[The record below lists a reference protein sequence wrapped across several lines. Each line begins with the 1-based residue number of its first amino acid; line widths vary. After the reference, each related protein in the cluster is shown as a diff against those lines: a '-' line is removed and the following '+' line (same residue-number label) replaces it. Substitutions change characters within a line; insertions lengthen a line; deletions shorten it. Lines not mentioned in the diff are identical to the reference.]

1 VFAFVLSLKSISTYH
16 LTGITIMSDLQW
28 DREFA
33 NEQSGEDA
41 ELLAE
46 LLGLLSESSKSD
58 LQKIKDGLAAGDAVA
73 VADAAHSIKGA
84 SASLGVEGLR
94 AVAHDIE
101 KKGRAG
107 QLDAVNIADLSELV
121 GQLETLKA

>member
-1 VFAFVLSLKSISTYH
+1 
-16 LTGITIMSDLQW
+16 MSDLEW
-28 DREFA
+28 DKTFA
-33 NEQSGEDA
+33 NEQAGEDP

-58 LQKIKDGLAAGDAVA
+58 LQKIKHGLAAGDAEA

-101 KKGRAG
+101 KKGRTG
-107 QLDAVNIADLSELV
+107 QLGAIDVTAICELV
-121 GQLETLKA
+121 EKLETLKA

>member
-1 VFAFVLSLKSISTYH
+1 
-16 LTGITIMSDLQW
+16 MSDLKW
-28 DREFA
+28 DRDFA
-33 NEQSGEDA
+33 NEQAGEDL

-58 LQKIKDGLAAGDAVA
+58 LQKITEGLAAADADA

-84 SASLGVEGLR
+84 AASLGVEGLR

-107 QLDAVNIADLSELV
+107 QLGAIDVADISELV
-121 GQLETLKA
+121 GKLEALKA

>member
-1 VFAFVLSLKSISTYH
+1 
-16 LTGITIMSDLQW
+16 MSDLQW

-33 NEQSGEDA
+33 KEQAGEDS
-41 ELLAE
+41 ELLVE

-58 LQKIKDGLAAGDAVA
+58 LQKIRDGLAAGDAAA

-84 SASLGVEGLR
+84 AASLGVEGLR
-94 AVAHDIE
+94 VVAHDIE

-107 QLDAVNIADLSELV
+107 QLDAIDVAAISELV
-121 GQLETLKA
+121 GELETLKP

>member
-1 VFAFVLSLKSISTYH
+1 
-16 LTGITIMSDLQW
+16 MSDLKW
-28 DREFA
+28 DRAFA
-33 NEQSGEDA
+33 NEQAGDDP

-58 LQKIKDGLAAGDAVA
+58 LQKIKDGLAAGDGDA

-94 AVAHDIE
+94 AVAHGIE
-101 KKGRAG
+101 KRGRAG
-107 QLDAVNIADLSELV
+107 QLDEIDVTDIAELV
-121 GQLETLKA
+121 GKLETLQV

>member
-1 VFAFVLSLKSISTYH
+1 
-16 LTGITIMSDLQW
+16 MSDLKW
-28 DREFA
+28 DRAFA
-33 NEQSGEDA
+33 DEQSGEDP

-58 LQKIKDGLAAGDAVA
+58 LQKIKDGLAAGEAQA

-84 SASLGVEGLR
+84 SASLGIEGLR
-94 AVAHDIE
+94 VAAHDIE

-107 QLDAVNIADLSELV
+107 QLDAVDIADICQLVSE
-121 GQLETLKA
+121 LETLQV

>member
-1 VFAFVLSLKSISTYH
+1 
-16 LTGITIMSDLQW
+16 MSDLKW
-28 DREFA
+28 DRSFA
-33 NEQSGEDA
+33 NEQAGEDL

-58 LQKIKDGLAAGDAVA
+58 LQKIKAGLALGDAEA

-94 AVAHDIE
+94 EAAHDIE

-107 QLDAVNIADLSELV
+107 QLGAIDITDISELV
-121 GQLETLKA
+121 AQLETLKA

>member
-1 VFAFVLSLKSISTYH
+1 
-16 LTGITIMSDLQW
+16 MSDLKW

-33 NEQSGEDA
+33 NEQSGDDP

-46 LLGLLSESSKSD
+46 LLDLLSESSQSD
-58 LQKIKDGLAAGDAVA
+58 LQKIRDGLAAGDSQM

-94 AVAHDIE
+94 EAAYAVEQSGRENQLGAVDI
-101 KKGRAG
+101 AG
-107 QLDAVNIADLSELV
+107 ISELV
-121 GQLETLKA
+121 EQLATLRA

>member
-1 VFAFVLSLKSISTYH
+1 
-16 LTGITIMSDLQW
+16 MSDLKW
-28 DREFA
+28 DKAFA
-33 NEQSGEDA
+33 NEQAGEDS

-46 LLGLLSESSKSD
+46 LLGLLCASSKSD
-58 LQKIKDGLAAGDAVA
+58 LQKIRQALAAGEAEG

-94 AVAHDIE
+94 EVAHDIE

-107 QLDAVNIADLSELV
+107 QLDAIELGQIEELV
-121 GQLETLKA
+121 GLLPTLTA

>member
-1 VFAFVLSLKSISTYH
+1 
-16 LTGITIMSDLQW
+16 MSDLKW
-28 DREFA
+28 DRAFA
-33 NEQSGEDA
+33 NEQAGEDL

-46 LLGLLSESSKSD
+46 LLGLLSQSSKTD
-58 LQKIKDGLAAGDAVA
+58 LQKIKDGLAAGDGQE

-94 AVAHDIE
+94 VAAHDVE

-107 QLDAVNIADLSELV
+107 ELAAIDIAEISELV
-121 GQLETLKA
+121 GKLETLKV

>member
-1 VFAFVLSLKSISTYH
+1 
-16 LTGITIMSDLQW
+16 MNDLIW
-28 DREFA
+28 DKTFA
-33 NEQSGEDA
+33 NEQAGEDA

-58 LQKIKDGLAAGDAVA
+58 LQKITDGLAAGDAEA
-73 VADAAHSIKGA
+73 VANAAHSIKGA
-84 SASLGVEGLR
+84 AASLGVEGLR

-107 QLDAVNIADLSELV
+107 QLEMIDVSALGELV
-121 GQLETLKA
+121 GKLATLQA